1 MTELLAMA
9 KFMNKYRIDSH
20 RRPGWD
26 YAADGIYFITLV
38 TQHRIH
44 HLGEIEMIETHSRA
58 SLPIMQLSDFGR
70 IVETEWMES
79 FEMRSEL
86 FLDEYVIMPNHIHA
100 IIVLDK
106 TNVDAEP
113 TVKTHGP
120 PVETHGRV
128 SLQQPSEFIR
138 RPRSVSSFI
147 GGFKSRVN
155 TKINNHIDIH
165 QPDRPKFDRHHHF
178 FQPNYHDH
186 IIRNEKS
193 YQRIKNYIID
203 NPLNWDADKF
213 NNSEQ

>member
-1 MTELLAMA
+1 MA

-44 HLGEIEMIETHSRA
+44 HLGEIVMTETHGCA
-58 SLPIMQLSDFGR
+58 SLPAMQLSDFGR
-70 IVETEWMES
+70 IVKTEWMES

-106 TNVDAEP
+106 TNIDS
-113 TVKTHGP
+113 T
-120 PVETHGRV
+120 VETHGRA
-128 SLQQPSEFIR
+128 SLQQQQSTGFIR

-165 QPDRPKFDRHHHF
+165 QPDSPKFDRHDHF

-186 IIRNEKS
+186 IIRNEQS